1 MALTLIACQPQQ
13 AQLQPQAKVASGF
26 QKVSNEET
34 ITSEYLIS
42 ANGIGKAKLGM
53 TLGQLK
59 KIVDRNTEFNLVS
72 TFVNDRNAI
81 AVSKQGL
88 IQYYI
93 LFDADSNEAK
103 LNPTD
108 NSLIV
113 SLVTNNYNYQTEQG
127 VKVGMP
133 IKEAENICGNAIL
146 FHNLNGTGEY
156 IAFKNYD
163 LDTIRFRASSL
174 KSLSNGLG
182 FSGIYTQY
190 PSVAYTT
197 DKYNKGA
204 AIAAIEISCNKDACQ

>member
-1 MALTLIACQPQQ
+1 
-13 AQLQPQAKVASGF
+13 
-26 QKVSNEET
+26 
-34 ITSEYLIS
+34 
-42 ANGIGKAKLGM
+42 M

-72 TFVNDRNAI
+72 TFANEQNAI

-88 IQYYI
+88 IQDYI

-108 NSLIV
+108 NILIT

-127 VKVGMP
+127 VKIGMP
-133 IKEAENICGNAIL
+133 IKEAENILGNAIL
-146 FHNLNGTGEY
+146 SHNINGTGEY

-163 LDTIRFRASSL
+163 LDTIQFWASSS
-174 KSLSNGLG
+174 KSISNGLSV
-182 FSGIYTQY
+182 SGIYTQY

-197 DKYNKGA
+197 DKYNEDA
-204 AIAAIEISCNKDACQ
+204 AIAAIKVSCQKNACQQ